1 MKMDVYKL
9 LLLFL
14 MFVLTLAQDIV
25 TSSAASAGALT
36 TAQAIAGSFGSDP
49 YSTVETLPHRSV
61 SVVTDGFVNLE
72 RAKSTVY
79 STSIVYVSYTNVV
92 ATTILPQSTSTA
104 VVTLN
109 VTSTASLTSI
119 ILSTELS
126 TTTAVSTTALL
137 TSTILTTEIFT
148 TTAITTISTLST
160 TFATGLCYLSAQD
173 ALTSCTAG
181 VIASPTS
188 SAPTISSTLASSPA
202 IHNRPNS
209 LFRSLGFL
217 KRRVV
222 GAGHH
227 VKRDPG
233 CSAWQ
238 ASIVITAFFIAF
250 TLVSILCF
258 ATIIREK
265 REERSRIHAYKWWVY
280 AAQAAFLGLLI
291 WLLIWSAMAT
301 VGNGCN

>member
-1 MKMDVYKL
+1 MYVYKL

-14 MFVLTLAQDIV
+14 TFVLTLAQDIAASSV
-25 TSSAASAGALT
+25 TSAGTLT
-36 TAQAIAGSFGSDP
+36 TDQTIAGLFGSDL
-49 YSTVETLPHRSV
+49 YSMVGTLPDPSV
-61 SVVTDGFVNLE
+61 STGTGGFVDLE

-109 VTSTASLTSI
+109 VTSTASLTST

-126 TTTAVSTTALL
+126 TTTAVATTASL
-137 TSTILTTEIFT
+137 TSTILTTEIYI
-148 TTAITTISTLST
+148 TTAITTISTIST
-160 TFATGLCYLSAQD
+160 TFAAGLCHLSSQD
-173 ALTSCTAG
+173 ALTPCTAD
-181 VIASPTS
+181 VVASATSSPSTVFSASP
-188 SAPTISSTLASSPA
+188 SSPA
-202 IHNRPNS
+202 IRNRSNG

-217 KRRVV
+217 KRRAV
-222 GAGHH
+222 GANYHE
-227 VKRDPG
+227 KRDQG

-258 ATIIREK
+258 ATILREK
-265 REERSRIHAYKWWVY
+265 REEPSRIHAYKWWVY

>member
-1 MKMDVYKL
+1 MDVYKL
-9 LLLFL
+9 LLLFF
-14 MFVLTLAQDIV
+14 MFVLTLAQDV
-25 TSSAASAGALT
+25 VLSSAASTGALIS
-36 TAQAIAGSFGSDP
+36 AQTIAGSFDSDL
-49 YSTVETLPHRSV
+49 SSMVETLPYPSV
-61 SVVTDGFVNLE
+61 SAGGSGFVYLE

-109 VTSTASLTSI
+109 VTSTASLTST

-126 TTTAVSTTALL
+126 TTTAVATTAFL
-137 TSTILTTEIFT
+137 TSTILTTEIFS

-160 TFATGLCYLSAQD
+160 TLATGLCHLSSQD
-173 ALTSCTAG
+173 VLTPCTAG
-181 VIASPTS
+181 VIASATS
-188 SAPTISSTLASSPA
+188 SAPTISPTSTSSPA
-202 IHNRPNS
+202 IRNRPNG

-217 KRRVV
+217 KRRAV
-222 GAGHH
+222 GSHQH
-227 VKRDPG
+227 EKRGPG

-238 ASIVITAFFIAF
+238 ACIVITAFFIAF

-258 ATIIREK
+258 ATILREK
-265 REERSRIHAYKWWVY
+265 REEPSRIHPYKWWVY

>member
-1 MKMDVYKL
+1 MDFYKL

-14 MFVLTLAQDIV
+14 MFVLTLAQDTV
-25 TSSAASAGALT
+25 PLSAVSAGALT
-36 TAQAIAGSFGSDP
+36 TAETIAGSFGSDL
-49 YSTVETLPHRSV
+49 SSMVDTLSHPSV
-61 SVVTDGFVNLE
+61 STGAGDFVDLE

-92 ATTILPQSTSTA
+92 ATTILPQGTSTA

-109 VTSTASLTSI
+109 ITSTASLTST

-126 TTTAVSTTALL
+126 ITTAVATTALL
-137 TSTILTTEIFT
+137 TSTILTTEIFS

-160 TFATGLCYLSAQD
+160 TLATGFCHLFAQN
-173 ALTSCTAG
+173 ALTPCITG
-181 VIASPTS
+181 VIASTTS
-188 SAPTISSTLASSPA
+188 SAPPISPTSTSSPA
-202 IHNRPNS
+202 IRNKPNG
-209 LFRSLGFL
+209 LFRSPRFL
-217 KRRVV
+217 KRRTV
-222 GAGHH
+222 GSHQH
-227 VKRDPG
+227 EKRDPG

-258 ATIIREK
+258 ATILREK
-265 REERSRIHAYKWWVY
+265 REEPSRIHAYKWWVY

-301 VGNGCN
+301 VRNGCN

>member
-1 MKMDVYKL
+1 MYVYKKF
-9 LLLFL
+9 LLFL
-14 MFVLTLAQDIV
+14 MIVLTLAQDTV
-25 TSSAASAGALT
+25 SSSAASAGVLT
-36 TAQAIAGSFGSDP
+36 TAQTIAGSFGSDP
-49 YSTVETLPHRSV
+49 SSIVKTLPYSSV
-61 SVVTDGFVNLE
+61 STSAGRFVDLE

-109 VTSTASLTSI
+109 VTSTASLTST

-126 TTTAVSTTALL
+126 TTTAVATTAFL
-137 TSTILTTEIFT
+137 TSTILTIEIFS

-160 TFATGLCYLSAQD
+160 TFAAGLCHLSSQD
-173 ALTSCTAG
+173 ALTPCTVG
-181 VIASPTS
+181 VIASATS
-188 SAPTISSTLASSPA
+188 SAPTISPASTTSPA
-202 IHNRPNS
+202 IRNRPNG

-222 GAGHH
+222 GASHH

-238 ASIVITAFFIAF
+238 TSIVITALFIAF

-258 ATIIREK
+258 ATILREK
-265 REERSRIHAYKWWVY
+265 KEEPSRIHAYKWWVY

>member
-1 MKMDVYKL
+1 MDVYKL

-14 MFVLTLAQDIV
+14 MFVLTLAQDAV
-25 TSSAASAGALT
+25 LSSAASAGALI
-36 TAQAIAGSFGSDP
+36 TAQTIAGSFDSDL
-49 YSTVETLPHRSV
+49 SSMVETLPYPSV
-61 SVVTDGFVNLE
+61 SAGGSGFVYLE

-109 VTSTASLTSI
+109 VTSTASLTST

-126 TTTAVSTTALL
+126 TTTAVATTAFL
-137 TSTILTTEIFT
+137 TPTILTTEIFS

-160 TFATGLCYLSAQD
+160 TLATGLCHLSSQD
-173 ALTSCTAG
+173 VLTPCTAG
-181 VIASPTS
+181 IIASATS
-188 SAPTISSTLASSPA
+188 SAPTISPTSTSSPA
-202 IHNRPNS
+202 IRNRPNS
-209 LFRSLGFL
+209 LFRSLEFL
-217 KRRVV
+217 KRRAV
-222 GAGHH
+222 GSHQH
-227 VKRDPG
+227 EKRGPG

-238 ASIVITAFFIAF
+238 ACIVITAFFIAF

-258 ATIIREK
+258 ATILREK
-265 REERSRIHAYKWWVY
+265 REEPSRIHAYKWWVY

>member
-1 MKMDVYKL
+1 MDVYKL

-14 MFVLTLAQDIV
+14 VFVLTLAQDV
-25 TSSAASAGALT
+25 VLSSAASTGALIS
-36 TAQAIAGSFGSDP
+36 AQATAGSFDSDL
-49 YSTVETLPHRSV
+49 SSMVETLPYPSV
-61 SVVTDGFVNLE
+61 SAGGSGFVYLE

-109 VTSTASLTSI
+109 VTSTASLTST

-126 TTTAVSTTALL
+126 TTTAVATTAFLA
-137 TSTILTTEIFT
+137 STILTTEIFS

-160 TFATGLCYLSAQD
+160 TLATGLCHLSSQD
-173 ALTSCTAG
+173 VLTPCTAG
-181 VIASPTS
+181 VIASATS
-188 SAPTISSTLASSPA
+188 SAPTISPTSTSSPA
-202 IHNRPNS
+202 IRNRPNG

-217 KRRVV
+217 KRRAV
-222 GAGHH
+222 GSHQH
-227 VKRDPG
+227 EKRGPG

-238 ASIVITAFFIAF
+238 ACIVITAFFIAF

-258 ATIIREK
+258 ATILREK
-265 REERSRIHAYKWWVY
+265 REEPSRIHPYKWWVY